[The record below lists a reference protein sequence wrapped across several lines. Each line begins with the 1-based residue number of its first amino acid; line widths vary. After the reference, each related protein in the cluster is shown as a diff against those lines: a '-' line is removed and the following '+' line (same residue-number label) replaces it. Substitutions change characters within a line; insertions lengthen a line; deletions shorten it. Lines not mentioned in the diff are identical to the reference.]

1 MAVSRDPCSILAQS
15 IRFLGDDKLTKLKE
29 LRTSRGITQQELA
42 DALGTNQKVI
52 SSWETGNAT
61 PRPAMMQ
68 KVEDYFGVPKEDIF
82 FEAFNYSD

>member
-1 MAVSRDPCSILAQS
+1 MALRS
-15 IRFLGDDKLTKLKE
+15 LGDDKLTKLKE

-61 PRPAMMQ
+61 SRPAMMQ

-82 FEAFNYSD
+82 FEAFNYYN